1 MTKMYECKF
10 CNFKNG
16 IKGNLDRHKKTTK
29 HKNNIKVSRVVSC
42 ECGEEFNKPYNL
54 SRHKKI
60 CHIERELSNDK
71 ELEDL
76 KHKVERMKEFQLF
89 KDDLLEQQRVKDE
102 QHKNELIK
110 AYESCKIPTTNTT
123 NNIICSEEFLK
134 KHCSEAMNLP
144 EFIESIVLG
153 INDIL
158 YSGKHGY
165 ELGMANI
172 LNTRLKTLGSS
183 KRPIHCTDTKR
194 KKFVIKSEN
203 KWRCD
208 KDNEL
213 LLEGVKKLDNKQYSM
228 LKNWDDKEHD
238 TDTFFEVVQGV
249 TPTDSTKKLLKGL
262 TSYIEMK
269 VAMNELGYIPT

>member
-1 MTKMYECKF
+1 MVQYNCSICNYTTNAKCSYEQ
-10 CNFKNG
+10 
-16 IKGNLDRHKKTTK
+16 HKKELE
-29 HKNNIKVSRVVSC
+29 HESSVIKIYHIC
-42 ECGEEFNKPYNL
+42 ECGKRYSYHSGL
-54 SRHKKI
+54 SRHRRVCKVSGSSKEIDSLKKI
-60 CHIERELSNDK
+60 I
-71 ELEDL
+71 
-76 KHKVERMKEFQLF
+76 QL
-89 KDDLLEQQRVKDE
+89 KDE

-110 AYESCKIPTTNTT
+110 AYESCNISTTNTT

-134 KHCSEAMNLP
+134 KHCGEAMNLP

-194 KKFVIKSEN
+194 KKFVVKSEN

-213 LLEGVKKLDNKQYSM
+213 LLEGVKKLDNKQYSA
-228 LKNWDDKEHD
+228 LKNWDDEKND
-238 TDTFFEVVQGV
+238 TGTFFEVVQGI
-249 TPTDSTKKLLKGL
+249 TPTYSTKKLLKGL
-262 TSYIEMK
+262 TSHIEMK
-269 VAMNELGYIPT
+269 DAMRELGV